1 MVKHHLHTIDI
12 GDHKT
17 KLYNSKTLTLQ
28 ITFTKWP
35 ALSRICRVIFGRNI
49 SATTEIYENVWNC
62 PHNCMQKP
70 FCTMQ
75 RLASKNLMAVHNLLH
90 WYIRKDSP
98 FPWNVVKRQSMT
110 SIASIS
116 KRFRTVYMNG
126 GKVCCNK
133 PVNTLMLK
141 FSKKVWFVVPR
152 CHCCSRLLQTGA
164 SEICQK
170 RVQYNKI
177 HSFWWCSLMNFS
189 PLASFNA
196 VASDQNCCWH
206 FRAQEKIKKV
216 KI

>member
-133 PVNTLMLK
+133 PVNTHVEIFK
-141 FSKKVWFVVPR
+141 KSVIRRSKMP
-152 CHCCSRLLQTGA
+152 LLQQTFADWCIRDMPETGT
-164 SEICQK
+164 
-170 RVQYNKI
+170 VQQN
-177 HSFWWCSLMNFS
+177 SQFLMMLPDELF
-189 PLASFNA
+189 PPCKL
-196 VASDQNCCWH
+196 QRCG
-206 FRAQEKIKKV
+206 I
-216 KI
+216 